1 MSGLDIISHLPYQ
14 RPFLFVDEISA
25 VDKKTITGSY
35 TFRKDEFFY
44 EGHFVGHPVTPGVI
58 LLECMAQIGLV
69 SHGVYLLDQ
78 QQKPIPELVAFTSA
92 DVNFLMPVE
101 PGDRV
106 EVNSTLQYFRLGMIK
121 STVELKTDRG
131 VACRGVL
138 SGMLKSEKK

>member
-1 MSGLDIISHLPYQ
+1 MTGADVIAHLPYQ
-14 RPFLFVDEISA
+14 RPFLFVDEILS
-25 VDKKTITGSY
+25 VNDETIRGSY
-35 TFRKDEFFY
+35 TFREDEFFY
-44 EGHFVGHPVTPGVI
+44 AGHFVDHPVTPGVI

-69 SHGVYLLDQ
+69 SHGVYLLNQ

-92 DVNFLMPVE
+92 DVNFLMPVA

-106 EVNSTLQYFRLGMIK
+106 EVNSSLEYFRMGKIK

-138 SGMLKSEKK
+138 TGMLKSKKK